1 MSFLGDAY
9 DATVGKVVGPNSVT
23 GQIADTTLGK
33 AALLAA
39 AVYFLGP
46 AAAESLPADAT
57 AADIAAAAGTTP
69 EAVTAYGT
77 SAGVG
82 ANAATAA
89 ATGSVAPA
97 AAAAAGATAAGASSW
112 MVPAAIVGSSLL
124 GANAAANAASTAANA
139 TNNAAALQNAQYY
152 QTRAD
157 QMPWMVAGQ
166 NALNQLIPLASNY
179 TPFSYNSM
187 TADPGYQFRLQ
198 QGQQALGHQAA
209 AGGGLVS
216 GQTLKAMQDYAQQS
230 ASNEY
235 QNAFN
240 RYQTQRAAQL
250 APLQSLAGVGQ
261 TTAANLGVTGAQ
273 TAANVGNLV
282 TSGASAQAAGQIGQA
297 NALSS
302 GLSTYLN
309 YNQQNSLLNA
319 INNRNN
325 NNSSNPNQYPY
336 I

>member
-1 MSFLGDAY
+1 MA
-9 DATVGKVVGPNSVT
+9 
-23 GQIADTTLGK
+23 
-33 AALLAA
+33 
-39 AVYFLGP
+39 
-46 AAAESLPADAT
+46 
-57 AADIAAAAGTTP
+57 
-69 EAVTAYGT
+69 
-77 SAGVG
+77 
-82 ANAATAA
+82 
-89 ATGSVAPA
+89 
-97 AAAAAGATAAGASSW
+97 W
-112 MVPAAIVGSSLL
+112 MIPAAIIGSSLL
-124 GANAAANAASTAANA
+124 GANSASNAANTSANA
-139 TNNAAALQNAQYY
+139 TNNAAELQNAQYQ

-157 QMPWMVAGQ
+157 NAPWLAAG
-166 NALNQLIPLASNY
+166 NTALNQLVPLATNY

-261 TTAANLGVTGAQ
+261 TTAANLGGLGA
-273 TAANVGNLV
+273 TNAANVGNLL
-282 TSGASAQAAGQIGQA
+282 TSGASAQAAGQIGQT
-297 NALSS
+297 NAITN

-309 YNQQNSLLNA
+309 YNQGNNLIGALQQNNLMSQLNQPGG
-319 INNRNN
+319 I
-325 NNSSNPNQYPY
+325 PNFFGSGK
-336 I
+336 